1 MTRFLLKLLL
11 TKTTVYLF
19 LVLFNLI
26 AVIFAKIEYHADMS
40 LQNLGILLFFG
51 SFGLYLTYIWLIVAI
66 RKDIEERY

>member
-1 MTRFLLKLLL
+1 MTRFLFKLLI

-26 AVIFAKIEYHADMS
+26 VVIFAKREYHADMS

-51 SFGLYLTYIWLIVAI
+51 GFGLYLGYIWLIVAM
-66 RKDIEERY
+66 RKDIEV